1 MKWVCFCLS
10 IRVIL
15 HSEPFSEHAYFLIC
29 ALYNRASHST
39 SCTVPKKTP
48 FIDDDTILFFLHF
61 LSFST
66 WSKTTMLRKSFSEVE
81 IIRKR

>member
-1 MKWVCFCLS
+1 MKWVRFCLS

-15 HSEPFSEHAYFLIC
+15 HSEPGSEHAYFLIC
-29 ALYNRASHST
+29 ARYNRASHST

-61 LSFST
+61 LSFFY
-66 WSKTTMLRKSFSEVE
+66 MVE
-81 IIRKR
+81 NNYVMQVIFEG